1 MENTTQLD
9 RGSASIFVELKDGII
24 TVTHGTD
31 QVVLF
36 SESVLAGTWDAMWD
50 AITMG
55 AVELPNVITT
65 CKV

>member
-1 MENTTQLD
+1 M
-9 RGSASIFVELKDGII
+9 ELKDGII

-31 QVVLF
+31 QAVLF
-36 SESVLAGTWDAMWD
+36 SEPVLAGTWDAMWD

>member
-1 MENTTQLD
+1 METTTQLD

-31 QVVLF
+31 EVVLF
-36 SESVLAGTWDAMWD
+36 SVPVLAGTWDAIWD
-50 AITMG
+50 VINMG
-55 AVELPNVITT
+55 AVKSPNVITT

>member
-1 MENTTQLD
+1 METTTQLD

-36 SESVLAGTWDAMWD
+36 SEPVLAGTWDA
-50 AITMG
+50 IYMG
-55 AVELPNVITT
+55 AVKLPNVITT